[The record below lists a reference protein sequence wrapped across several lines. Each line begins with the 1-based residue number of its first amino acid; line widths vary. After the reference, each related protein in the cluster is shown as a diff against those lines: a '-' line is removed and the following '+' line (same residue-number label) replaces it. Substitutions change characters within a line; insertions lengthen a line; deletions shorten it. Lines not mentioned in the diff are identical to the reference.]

1 MANILLIEDENHI
14 AQGIIL
20 NLELQGHRVSHY
32 ISGKE
37 GYESFFKDDY
47 DLMILDL
54 MLPEM
59 TGEEVIQKI
68 RESDPRLPILILSA
82 KDEAKSKIKLFR
94 LGTDDYLAKPF
105 HLEEFLLRVDRL
117 LQRSSWIE
125 RDKEDQKR
133 FEFSDFWIDFTN
145 RRGFGVDGEFD
156 LTEQELKLLK
166 YFTSRCGKIIQRAE
180 LLAEIGYNESSESRT
195 LDNFIV
201 RFRKYFEQNPKSPKL
216 FINVR
221 GVGYK
226 FNFQK

>member
-1 MANILLIEDENHI
+1 MAKILLIEDENHI

-20 NLELQGHRVSHY
+20 NLELQGHKVIHY

-37 GYESFFKDDY
+37 GYESFFKEEY
-47 DLMILDL
+47 DLLILDL

-68 RESDPRLPILILSA
+68 REKSPRFPVLILSA
-82 KDEAKSKIKLFR
+82 KDEAKSKIKLFQ

-105 HLEEFLLRVDRL
+105 HLEEFLLRVERL
-117 LQRSSWIE
+117 LQRSSWTGE
-125 RDKEDQKR
+125 DKETTEK
-133 FEFSDFWIDFTN
+133 FEFSDYWIDFAN
-145 RRGFGVDGEFD
+145 HRGCGVDGEFD

-166 YFTSRCGKIIQRAE
+166 YFTSRCGKIVRRAE
-180 LLAEIGYNESSESRT
+180 LLAEIGYSESSESRT

-201 RFRKYFEQNPKSPKL
+201 RFRKYFEQNPKSPQY

-226 FNFQK
+226 FNYQK